1 MQDDIRETAEFQ
13 VVEAFHAA
21 QFAPGTAHVH
31 AAEDC
36 VPTSD
41 GAQPTS
47 IAPPGFYPS
56 LASISISSSRRRGA
70 TRTGSALTFDAVM
83 SWSLMAGLLVHR
95 RRLALDERRSRFHD
109 TVMYRGRS
117 GT

>member
-56 LASISISSSRRRGA
+56 LASISISSCRSYEGCSPEGVLRSWGCEA
-70 TRTGSALTFDAVM
+70 NQPSAEPL
-83 SWSLMAGLLVHR
+83 G
-95 RRLALDERRSRFHD
+95 
-109 TVMYRGRS
+109 
-117 GT
+117 